1 MEKAAL
7 SSVGPGMMLLDTS
20 RVASEGR
27 SYATP
32 AGRGSTVLNVSG
44 FLLAIPTFLAMAQH
58 EERPLMGHDKVT
70 NV

>member
-7 SSVGPGMMLLDTS
+7 SSVGPGMTLLDTS
-20 RVASEGR
+20 AVASEGR

-44 FLLAIPTFLAMAQH
+44 IFACYSDFSCYGAT
-58 EERPLMGHDKVT
+58 
-70 NV
+70 